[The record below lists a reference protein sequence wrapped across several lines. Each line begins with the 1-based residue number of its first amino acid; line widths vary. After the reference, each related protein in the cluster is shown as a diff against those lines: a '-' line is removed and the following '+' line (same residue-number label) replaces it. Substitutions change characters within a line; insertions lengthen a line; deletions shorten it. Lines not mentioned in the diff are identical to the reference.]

1 MAQTLT
7 EIRRTLEQAGL
18 RPQRMFGQNFLVDH
32 NLLAK
37 LVVLSGAGPGSA
49 VLEVGPGTGVL
60 TDALVEA
67 GAVVL
72 AVEIDRGLAAL
83 LEDRYAAVP
92 SVHLLNADVLA
103 GKHRINPAVIAEA
116 NRLGLS
122 PVHLVSNLPYNIAT
136 PLICEL
142 LVGAVQADRGQASA
156 LACRDMTV
164 TIQREVAQ
172 RLTAPPGSDAY
183 GPAGVLAAVLGQ
195 VTGGPRLPPEAFWP
209 RPTVASQMVRIDVRP
224 AGMDVVPDV
233 DVLQQV
239 IAAAFSQRRKK
250 LAALLRRGD
259 LPWPAGPLAE
269 AMDAAGIDPDLRPER
284 IAPAAY
290 ASLAAHLARK
300 IVGWRDLAK
309 RPINP

>member
-7 EIRRTLEQAGL
+7 EIRETLERAGL
-18 RPQRMFGQNFLVDH
+18 RPQKMFGQNFLVDH

-37 LVVLSGAGPGSA
+37 LVAFSGVGAGST

-60 TDALVEA
+60 TDALVET

-83 LEDRYAAVP
+83 LAERYADVP
-92 SVHLLNADVLA
+92 AVHLLNVDVLA
-103 GKHRINPAVIAEA
+103 GKHRINPAVVAEA

-136 PLICEL
+136 SLICEL
-142 LVGAVQADRGQASA
+142 LVDAVRADRGDSAA

-164 TIQREVAQ
+164 TIQRELAG
-172 RLTAPPGSDAY
+172 RLTAAPGTDAY
-183 GPAGVLAAVLGQ
+183 GPAGVLAAVLAD
-195 VTGGPRLPPEAFWP
+195 VTAGAKLPPEAFWP
-209 RPTVASQMVRIDVRP
+209 RPAVASRMVRIDVRA
-224 AGMDVVPDV
+224 AGVDVVPDV

-239 IAAAFSQRRKK
+239 IAAAFNQRRKK

-259 LPWPAGPLAE
+259 LPWPAERLAE
-269 AMDAAGIDPDLRPER
+269 AMAAAGIDPDLRPAR
-284 IAPAAY
+284 IAPPGYAA
-290 ASLAAHLARK
+290 LAAHLAQMMR
-300 IVGWRDLAK
+300 
-309 RPINP
+309 